1 MRTILLVFLS
11 VCTLN
16 GICQSVNFGDKAQVY
31 LVRHGEKEAGD
42 DPLLTAEGYKRAGD
56 LARTLQSKKL
66 ARVYV
71 TDYKRTRQTGDS
83 VSLQQGIPVIT
94 YLADTSCADL
104 VQKII
109 ENKDTN
115 NPILIIGHSNTI
127 PLVIRKLGMVSYPA
141 DYIPA
146 QEFDNLFLLTYKGGK
161 PSLRKSKYGVPS
173 GASAPMH

>member
-1 MRTILLVFLS
+1 MRTILLVLLS

-16 GICQSVNFGDKAQVY
+16 GIGQVVKFGDKAQVY

-42 DPLLTAEGYKRAGD
+42 DPLLTPEGYKRAGD

-66 ARVYV
+66 TRIYV
-71 TDYKRTRQTGDS
+71 TNYKRTRQTGDS

-94 YLADTSCADL
+94 YLADTSGADL

-115 NPILIIGHSNTI
+115 NSILVVGHSNTI
-127 PLVIRKLGMVSYPA
+127 PLLIRKLGMVGYPA

-146 QEFDNLFLLTYKGGK
+146 QEFDNLFLLSYKGGK
-161 PSLRKSKYGVPS
+161 PSLAKSKYGIPS